1 MATVMEIYMDK
12 KILREFMVTQK
23 RPCIDIYTDCFADYK
38 IIEIRVKPVL
48 KFRQS

>member
-23 RPCIDIYTDCFADYK
+23 RPCVDIYVDCFADYK
-38 IIEIRVKPVL
+38 IREIRVKPAL